1 MRYIRPLSIW
11 CSTFL
16 LFAAVFGVT
25 GDKKK
30 PPVPGKKS
38 VKNRAVANGVRQM
51 EIRLPVAGKKE
62 RGSPLVESKVIA
74 DRSQPQHGDQL
85 TEEHLV
91 IKALDAKGKLLD
103 KYYRR
108 DPRLVRSEG
117 LLQPKP
123 QSSKV
128 VESNS
133 ALLLDIPNRPDTAVL
148 EIYKPKWNGK
158 TFDLTLIEK
167 IQVPQEEVKP
177 AAKHRRVGSVAKVET
192 IIKNGP
198 PEKSVDIVIAGDGYT
213 AAQMGKWRSDA
224 DNLIKQLMNVPPYSQ
239 YKNRFN
245 VHRIDVASDE
255 EGAGWI
261 GPESKRNAF
270 GSHFNCYNTERLLC
284 VDNAE
289 VNRIFHSLLSENQ
302 MDIKIVIANDSR
314 YGGAGG
320 EIATASTHADSFQV
334 LIHEIGHSFGGLADE
349 YGGGERDCDFSRE
362 PAEPNVTLQ
371 KNPQLVKWKGIPDTG
386 VFEGGKY
393 CDKGFYRPYENSLM
407 RSLGQ
412 PLGELHLRILR
423 DRIERI
429 TGASTGGSGEDVIV
443 QEEQQEPVVEEPKR
457 EEPKKPD
464 MKKQDPKR
472 PEPKHEEPKKDSGR
486 KGRFKPNDTVLLN
499 WEDGFWYAAK
509 IARIDGNDVTMTWID
524 DGEEFVLD
532 LKQVRRDQ
540 WKAGKNV
547 ECIAESVGD
556 FYPAVISSRS
566 GTKAVIQWED
576 GGQSETVSIG
586 ACRSSD

>member
-1 MRYIRPLSIW
+1 MRKFPSLSLWI
-11 CSTFL
+11 SATL
-16 LFAAVFGVT
+16 LFAAVFAVT
-25 GDKKK
+25 GDKK
-30 PPVPGKKS
+30 PPVPGKKN
-38 VKNRAVANGVRQM
+38 VKSRAVANGVRQM

-62 RGSPLVESKVIA
+62 RGSPVVESKVIP

-123 QSSKV
+123 QTSKV
-128 VESNS
+128 VETNT
-133 ALLLDIPNRPDTAVL
+133 ALLLDIPNRPDTATL

-158 TFDLTLIEK
+158 TFDLTLVEK
-167 IQVPQEEVKP
+167 IQIPREDVKP
-177 AAKHRRVGSVAKVET
+177 AMRHRRAGSAAKVET
-192 IIKNGP
+192 IVKNGA

-213 AAQMGKWRSDA
+213 AAQMGKWRTDA
-224 DNLIKQLMNVPPYSQ
+224 DSLIKQLMAVKPFSE
-239 YKNRFN
+239 YKTRFN

-284 VDNAE
+284 VDTGE
-289 VNRIFHSLLSENQ
+289 VNRVFHSLLSENQ
-302 MDIKIVIANDSR
+302 MDIKIVIANDTR

-320 EIATASTHADSFQV
+320 EVATASMHEASFQV
-334 LIHEIGHSFGGLADE
+334 LVHEIGHSFGGLADE

-362 PAEPNVTLQ
+362 PSEPNVTLQ
-371 KNPQLVKWKGIPDTG
+371 KNPQLVKWKGIPGTG

-393 CDKGFYRPYENSLM
+393 CDKGFYRPYDDSLM
-407 RSLGQ
+407 RNLGR
-412 PLGELHLRILR
+412 PFGELHLRILR

-443 QEEQQEPVVEEPKR
+443 QEEQQEPVAEEPKR

-472 PEPKHEEPKKDSGR
+472 EEPRKDSGR
-486 KGRFKPNDTVLLN
+486 KQKFKANDTVLLN

-509 IARIDGNDVTMTWID
+509 VVRIDGSSVTMNWID

-532 LKQVRRDQ
+532 AKQVRRDQ

-547 ECIAESVGD
+547 ECVAESVGD

-576 GGQSETVSIG
+576 GGQSETLSIG
-586 ACRSSD
+586 SCRSSD